1 MGSLEHY
8 IDLYTNECAQIY
20 IYIYIYNIP
29 FHLFFSLKF
38 SLDLTLN
45 VATFLRD
52 KYILLQTSTKYLGR
66 GKQTEHM
73 ICCNTGTLT
82 LLL

>member
-1 MGSLEHY
+1 MGSWEHY
-8 IDLYTNECAQIY
+8 IDLYTNEYVQILH
-20 IYIYIYNIP
+20 IYK

-38 SLDLTLN
+38 SLDLSLN